1 MQRSSCLGNSAFFNF
16 IIMKKTA
23 FFFLL
28 ISAFTWA
35 QTSRLEQKI
44 NSILKNKKATVAVSV
59 LGFENGFTY
68 DKNADKKLP
77 MQSVFKFHIAAVVL
91 DAADKGKLSLD
102 QKIKL
107 DHSNLLEN
115 TWSPLRDQYAG
126 KEVEIPLSEVIEYT
140 VAKSD
145 NNGCDIL
152 LRLLGGTQTVQ
163 KFMDSKGVKGFQIKY
178 NEEAM
183 HKDWNVQYENYSTTR
198 SAADVLKKFYDGK
211 LLSKKST
218 DYLMKVMQS
227 TSTGLN
233 KMVEQLPENTPV
245 ARKTGASGKNNAGLT
260 GAENEIGIVTLPN
273 GRHYALAVFV
283 SNSTETDTVNCR
295 MISDISKEVW
305 EYFNK

>member
-1 MQRSSCLGNSAFFNF
+1 
-16 IIMKKTA
+16 
-23 FFFLL
+23 
-28 ISAFTWA
+28 
-35 QTSRLEQKI
+35 
-44 NSILKNKKATVAVSV
+44 
-59 LGFENGFTY
+59 
-68 DKNADKKLP
+68 
-77 MQSVFKFHIAAVVL
+77 
-91 DAADKGKLSLD
+91 
-102 QKIKL
+102 
-107 DHSNLLEN
+107 LEN

-152 LRLLGGTQTVQ
+152 LRLLGGTKTVQ

-198 SAADVLKKFYDGK
+198 SAADVLKKFYEGK

>member
-1 MQRSSCLGNSAFFNF
+1 
-16 IIMKKTA
+16 MKKTA
-23 FFFLL
+23 LFFLL
-28 ISAFTWA
+28 ISAFTFA
-35 QTSRLEQKI
+35 QTSLLEQKI
-44 NSILKNKKATVAVSV
+44 NSILKNKKATVGVSV
-59 LGFENGFTY
+59 LGFENGFRY
-68 DKNADKKLP
+68 NKNADKKLP
-77 MQSVFKFHIAAVVL
+77 MQSVFKFHIATAVLNAV
-91 DAADKGKLSLD
+91 DQGKLSLD

-107 DHSNLLEN
+107 DQSNLLEN

-126 KEVEIPLSEVIEYT
+126 KNAEVPLSEVIEYT

-178 NEEAM
+178 NEEDM
-183 HKDWNVQYENYSTTR
+183 HKDWNVQYENYSTTK
-198 SAADVLKKFYDGK
+198 SAVDVLKKFYDGK

-218 DYLMKVMQS
+218 DYLMKVLWS

-233 KMVEQLPENTPV
+233 KMVEQLPKNTPV
-245 ARKTGASGKNNAGLT
+245 ARKTGASGKNDAGLT

-273 GRHYALAVFV
+273 GKHYALAVFV
-283 SNSTETDTVNCR
+283 SNSTETDAVNCR
-295 MISDISKEVW
+295 MISDISREVW

>member
-1 MQRSSCLGNSAFFNF
+1 MVFKGELFNF
-16 IIMKKTA
+16 GIMKKTA

-28 ISAFTWA
+28 ISAFTFA
-35 QTSRLEQKI
+35 QTSLLEQKI
-44 NSILKNKKATVAVSV
+44 NSILKNKKATVGVSV
-59 LGFENGFTY
+59 LGFENSFKY

-77 MQSVFKFHIAAVVL
+77 MQSVFKFHIAAAILNAV
-91 DAADKGKLSLD
+91 DQGKLSLD
-102 QKIKL
+102 QKVALNK
-107 DHSNLLEN
+107 SNLLEN
-115 TWSPLRDQYAG
+115 TWSPLRDQYPAG
-126 KEVEIPLSEVIEYT
+126 NVEVPLSEVIEYT

-152 LRLLGGTQTVQ
+152 LSLLGGTQPVQ

-183 HKDWNVQYENYSTTR
+183 HKDWKVQYENYSTTQ
-198 SAADVLKKFYDGK
+198 SAVDVLKKFYDGK

-218 DYLMKVMQS
+218 DYLMQVMLS

-233 KMVEQLPENTPV
+233 KMVEQLPKNTPV
-245 ARKTGASGKNNAGLT
+245 ARKTGASGKNKAGLT

-273 GRHYALAVFV
+273 GKHYALAVFV
-283 SNSTETDTVNCR
+283 SNSMETDAVNCR

>member
-1 MQRSSCLGNSAFFNF
+1 
-16 IIMKKTA
+16 MKKTA
-23 FFFLL
+23 LFFLL
-28 ISAFTWA
+28 ISAFAFA
-35 QTSRLEQKI
+35 QTSLLEQKI
-44 NSILKNKKATVAVSV
+44 NSILKNKEATVGVSV

-77 MQSVFKFHIAAVVL
+77 MQSVFKFHIAAAVL
-91 DAADKGKLSLD
+91 DAVDKGKLSLD

-107 DHSNLLEN
+107 DSSNLLEN

-126 KEVEIPLSEVIEYT
+126 KNAEVPLSEVIEYT

-178 NEEAM
+178 NEEEM
-183 HKDWNVQYENYSTTR
+183 HKDWNVQYQNYSTTK
-198 SAADVLKKFYDGK
+198 SAVDVLKKFYDGK

-218 DYLMKVMQS
+218 DYLMKVLWS
-227 TSTGLN
+227 TSTGMN
-233 KMVEQLPENTPV
+233 KMVEQLPKNTPV
-245 ARKTGASGKNNAGLT
+245 ARKTGSSGKNKAGLT
-260 GAENEIGIVTLPN
+260 GAENEIGIITFPN
-273 GRHYALAVFV
+273 GKHYALAVFV
-283 SNSTETDTVNCR
+283 SNSTETDVVNCKV
-295 MISDISKEVW
+295 ISDISREVW

>member
-1 MQRSSCLGNSAFFNF
+1 
-16 IIMKKTA
+16 MKKTA

-28 ISAFTWA
+28 ISAFTFA
-35 QTSRLEQKI
+35 QTSLLEQKI
-44 NSILKNKKATVAVSV
+44 NSILKNKKATVGVSV

-68 DKNADKKLP
+68 NKNADKKLP
-77 MQSVFKFHIAAVVL
+77 MQSVFKFHIAAAVL
-91 DAADKGKLSLD
+91 NAVDQGKLSLD

-107 DHSNLLEN
+107 DQSNLLEN

-126 KEVEIPLSEVIEYT
+126 KNTEVPLSEVIEYT

-152 LRLLGGTQTVQ
+152 LKLLGGTQVVQ

-178 NEEAM
+178 NEEDM
-183 HKDWNVQYENYSTTR
+183 HKDWNVQYENYSTTK
-198 SAADVLKKFYDGK
+198 SAVDILKKFYDGK

-218 DYLMKVMQS
+218 DYLMKVLWS

-233 KMVEQLPENTPV
+233 KMVEQLPKNTPV
-245 ARKTGASGKNNAGLT
+245 ARKTGSSGKNNAGLT
-260 GAENEIGIVTLPN
+260 GAENEIGIITLPN

-283 SNSTETDTVNCR
+283 SNSTETERVNTR
-295 MISDISKEVW
+295 IVSDISKIVW
-305 EYFNK
+305 DNFNK